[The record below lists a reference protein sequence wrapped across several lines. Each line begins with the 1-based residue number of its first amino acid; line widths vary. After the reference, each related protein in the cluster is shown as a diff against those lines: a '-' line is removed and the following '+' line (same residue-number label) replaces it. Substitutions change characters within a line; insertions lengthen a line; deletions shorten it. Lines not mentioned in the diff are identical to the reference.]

1 MTQRTL
7 TATVVLPSLNGARTR
22 GALRTLA
29 TQTAPHETI
38 VIDNASPD
46 REVSAACEEFEF
58 ARAIEPGENLGFSR
72 AVNLAAAEA
81 QGDVLVFVND
91 DARYDPGF
99 VERLVDA
106 LDPDAGVVAAAGVL
120 RSEADERRIDTAG
133 IEIDRTLLGFDYL
146 HGEPLTVLSGRSPD
160 PFGPTGAAAAYDR
173 EAFARLGGF
182 DERIFAYFEDVD
194 LALRMRLA
202 GGDCRLA
209 PTARGTHAHAA
220 TLGPGSARK
229 NYLMGFARG
238 YVLRKWGVLNARRV
252 TGTVVRET
260 VICSGQALVDR
271 NVAGIRGRREGWRA
285 AEPGEYPAAVVEA
298 GATLGLVDGLARRAG
313 RLADRRGR

>member
-1 MTQRTL
+1 MTQSTP
-7 TATVVLPSLNGARTR
+7 TATVVLPSLDGTRTR
-22 GALRTLA
+22 DALRSLA

-38 VIDNASPD
+38 VVDNASPD

-81 QGDVLVFVND
+81 TGEALVLVND
-91 DARYDPGF
+91 DARYDPEF
-99 VERLVDA
+99 VERLVGA
-106 LDPDAGVVAAAGVL
+106 LEPGTNVVAAAGLL
-120 RSEADERRIDTAG
+120 RAERDETRIDTAG

-146 HGEPLTVLSGRSPD
+146 HGQPLDVLSDGTPD

-173 EAFARLGGF
+173 EAFTRLGGF

-202 GGDCRLA
+202 GWDCRLT
-209 PTARGTHAHAA
+209 PGARGTHAHAT
-220 TLGPGSARK
+220 TLGPGSPRK

-238 YVLRKWGVLNARRV
+238 YLLRKWGVVNARRAP
-252 TGTVVRET
+252 GTAVREA

-271 NVAGIRGRREGWRA
+271 NLAGIRGRREGWRSA
-285 AEPGEYPAAVVEA
+285 AGGEYPAAVVDA
-298 GATLGLVDGLARRAG
+298 GATLGLVDSLARRAG
-313 RLADRRGR
+313 RLAERRAR